1 MIILDKLRTIFE
13 GKFGDILS
21 NNNITLFNFSR
32 NVQNTLEL
40 KEGDKLL
47 SLDLTKALE
56 EEKVKIKK
64 EIIDDI
70 VQNKKNVFLINQ
82 TSDKTKRIKENLP
95 DCEDKELLKFYK
107 DKLNLNLYKAL
118 EASLIIRSSSK
129 EGEDITEL
137 KRDVAKKYPDFGN
150 NLCNLT
156 TRGYFDGHFKEL
168 YNSML
173 EDDNFD
179 ILSYQRKVDKIV
191 KSLPY
196 IVFITRY
203 KSYDDL
209 SGEVNFK
216 LEKLK
221 KYGTGKLVLHGLGKE
236 NVNTT
241 LSILEE
247 YREESTILVEK
258 RINPNK
264 TIITATLKF

>member
-1 MIILDKLRTIFE
+1 VIFLDKLKTIFE

-32 NVQNTLEL
+32 NIENTLEL

-47 SLDLTKALE
+47 SLDVTKASE
-56 EEKVKIKK
+56 EERIKIKR
-64 EIIDDI
+64 EITDDI
-70 VQNKKNVFLINQ
+70 IQNQKNAFLVNQ
-82 TSDKTKRIKENLP
+82 TSDKTKRIKRNLP
-95 DCEDKELLKFYK
+95 DSEDKELLRFYK
-107 DKLNLNLYKAL
+107 DKLNLDMYKAL
-118 EASLIIRSSSK
+118 EASLIVRSSAEK
-129 EGEDITEL
+129 REDIAEL
-137 KRDVAKKYPDFGN
+137 KRDIAIKYPDFGN

-156 TRGYFDGHFKEL
+156 TQGYFDGHFREL
-168 YNSML
+168 YSSML

-179 ILSYQRKVDKIV
+179 IISYQKKVEKIV

-203 KSYDDL
+203 KSYDLL
-209 SGEVNFK
+209 SGEVSFK

-247 YREESTILVEK
+247 YYGEDNILIEK
-258 RINPNK
+258 RINSHK